1 MALEAG
7 SSGGGGRGCGGGFRS
22 LMRRKQVDSDRV
34 RAEGQPQLAKEL
46 NVPELVAIGA
56 VSSPL

>member
-1 MALEAG
+1 MALETG
-7 SSGGGGRGCGGGFRS
+7 SSDCDGRGWGGGFQS
-22 LMRRKQVDSDRV
+22 LMRRKQVDSDRI

-56 VSSPL
+56 VFSSV

>member
-1 MALEAG
+1 MALDSG
-7 SSGGGGRGCGGGFRS
+7 SSGLGGSGWGGGFRC
-22 LMRRKQVDSDRV
+22 LMRRKQVDSHRV

-56 VSSPL
+56 ASSL